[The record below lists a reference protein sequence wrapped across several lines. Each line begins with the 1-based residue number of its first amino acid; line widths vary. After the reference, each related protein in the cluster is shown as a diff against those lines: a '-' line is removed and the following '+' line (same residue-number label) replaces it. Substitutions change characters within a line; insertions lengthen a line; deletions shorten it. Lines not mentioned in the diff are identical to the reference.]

1 MKIFFTVCV
10 LCSLRLFKLKT
21 EGQTIQSENLTE
33 KLQNRN
39 QTSLLSWVSLIGLR
53 TTRPSTL
60 AVTSILISGVCQNAC
75 VVQTPNC
82 TKSGNLPLFN
92 SSFCS
97 CFNMCRD
104 KRTTLNYYFHDFSCT
119 TIKFYDISGLENERL
134 EFRLSRFS
142 SMTSASPN
150 EYLRIH
156 SSKVC
161 KCRGCIAHSV
171 FTSLLWHLVMRL

>member
-1 MKIFFTVCV
+1 M
-10 LCSLRLFKLKT
+10 CS
-21 EGQTIQSENLTE
+21 S
-33 KLQNRN
+33 
-39 QTSLLSWVSLIGLR
+39 
-53 TTRPSTL
+53 
-60 AVTSILISGVCQNAC
+60 
-75 VVQTPNC
+75 NC

-104 KRTTLNYYFHDFSCT
+104 KRTRLNYYFHDFSCT

-142 SMTSASPN
+142 SLTSASPN

-161 KCRGCIAHSV
+161 KCRDCIAHSV
-171 FTSLLWHLVMRL
+171 DIFTVASCDELINLLVKPLRRLPLKRSHYHYDNVTTLGHKSNVCAN